1 MAERVRLNK
10 VIDLLQ
16 KGKTVFC
23 GGYYV
28 SDDIAAF
35 RYMADSDFDFCIV
48 EMEHEAFSLTN
59 LRTCVQY
66 LLNRKRIAE
75 KGNLQPDVVPFVR
88 IPPTAREVRYNEWI
102 IKQTLDTGV
111 FGLVQPHVDT
121 VENAQSVVAAC
132 RYRQVPGVPDYEP
145 EGHRGFWPRT
155 GQLWGLHHQEY
166 YDVADLWPLDPD
178 GELLLMGIIES
189 IEGIANLRDI
199 LREVKGIGAIWAG
212 PGDLSVTMGKRGNSD
227 DPEVQEALLR
237 ILDICKEFEV
247 PCMVGATPSNVEQ
260 RIEQGFRIIYA
271 KPSVVNDTLHL
282 GKKASGR

>member
-102 IKQTLDTGV
+102 IKQNPGYGRIRSGTTPRGYRGECPVRSGGMPLSTG
-111 FGLVQPHVDT
+111 
-121 VENAQSVVAAC
+121 A
-132 RYRQVPGVPDYEP
+132 RVPDYEP

-212 PGDLSVTMGKRGNSD
+212 PGDLSVTMG
-227 DPEVQEALLR
+227 EAGELR
-237 ILDICKEFEV
+237 
-247 PCMVGATPSNVEQ
+247 
-260 RIEQGFRIIYA
+260 
-271 KPSVVNDTLHL
+271 
-282 GKKASGR
+282 